1 MSSRVPFC
9 DLLTVRNKPMSL
21 MPMESSEFENT
32 KPNVCKQLLLQGI
45 NFGGLIKFQKFLRH
59 HKFPPGCKG
68 HVSKFSIQ
76 SFYYPWYRVQCSQQ
90 KRFMTAYHEQPLFS
104 RLQYVYKIINNIN
117 CPKQLTDYSVKW
129 SQRNC
134 RSLRDSTLLDL
145 PQVKTKCE

>member
-1 MSSRVPFC
+1 M
-9 DLLTVRNKPMSL
+9 
-21 MPMESSEFENT
+21 
-32 KPNVCKQLLLQGI
+32 
-45 NFGGLIKFQKFLRH
+45 RH

-90 KRFMTAYHEQPLFS
+90 KRFMTAYHEQTLFS
-104 RLQYVYKIINNIN
+104 RLQYVYKIFNNIN

-134 RSLRDSTLLDL
+134 RSLRDSTLSDL
-145 PQVKTKCE
+145 PQFKTKCGQTSFKLSAAGDWSTLPRELAEQKTISQFKQRTFTYLMDTDIINHISSI